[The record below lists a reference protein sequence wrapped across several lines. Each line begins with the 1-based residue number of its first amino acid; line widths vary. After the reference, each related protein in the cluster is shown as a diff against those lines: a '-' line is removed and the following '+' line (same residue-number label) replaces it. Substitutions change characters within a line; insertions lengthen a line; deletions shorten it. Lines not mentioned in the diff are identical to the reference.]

1 MKGVAVV
8 TANELRQRLQIKNKL
23 KCRQAD
29 ETSLAEEMNIP
40 MAEVYE
46 VATFYTTL
54 KCARTASLRRPDGAG
69 VRPAGLPAGRDELL
83 ARWPALLETQQVRG
97 MAAPPCI
104 GCFQRPRRPCSLSR
118 GFCGA

>member
-1 MKGVAVV
+1 MIRRTGRFKPQCRMNPTHQAPDMKGVAVV

-46 VATFYTTL
+46 VAMFYHHFEMR
-54 KCARTASLRRPDGAG
+54 KDGE
-69 VRPAGLPAGRDELL
+69 PAPA
-83 ARWPALLETQQVRG
+83 
-97 MAAPPCI
+97 
-104 GCFQRPRRPCSLSR
+104 
-118 GFCGA
+118 